1 MVYTILI
8 GGLFDVRLRIRIEIE
23 KLANGT
29 HRGSRGGLWFRSLI
43 TQL

>member
-8 GGLFDVRLRIRIEIE
+8 GGLFDVRLHIRIEIE

-29 HRGSRGGLWFRSLI
+29 YRGGRGGLWFPSLI